1 MNVQVGNT
9 PISATRDC
17 SHKDHKGPSR
27 GTVVMLVGQLAVGGA
42 ERHMVTL
49 ANSLSERFNVVFAY
63 LKAGEAL
70 LDQLRSE
77 SMLEVRCLNVSKRVD
92 LRAARELAN
101 LASRHCAQM
110 IVCANAYA
118 LMYAH
123 LARTLPGRPLAIAE
137 IFHTTKPNSLKER
150 LSLLLYRP
158 FFWATHHL
166 VFVCQA
172 QRRYWL
178 RRGLWARHVHM
189 IYNGVDAS
197 HFDPNAYEDK
207 VADARRS
214 LGFGLHDR
222 VVGICAVLRPEKAH
236 ADLLSAVAMLRDE
249 GCDWRVA
256 IVGDGPGRAAVE
268 AQVAR
273 LGLTDSV
280 KITGFQS
287 DVRESLAA
295 CDVVALVSTKETFS
309 IAALEAMAMGRPM
322 IMSDVGGAREQVM
335 HGVHGFLFPAGD
347 VRALAQCLRDS
358 SDKSRVRQLGLEAR
372 QRVVREFSLQ
382 SMQDAYT
389 ALVDEILAPNLP
401 PVGKPFERRSPS

>member
-1 MNVQVGNT
+1 M
-9 PISATRDC
+9 I
-17 SHKDHKGPSR
+17 
-27 GTVVMLVGQLAVGGA
+27 
-42 ERHMVTL
+42 TL
-49 ANSLSERFNVVFAY
+49 ANSLSERFNVVLAY
-63 LKAGEAL
+63 LKPGEAL

-92 LRAARELAN
+92 LRAAHELAD
-101 LASRHCAQM
+101 LANSHCAQM

-123 LARTLPGRPLAIAE
+123 LARTLPGKPLAIAE

-178 RRGLWARHVHM
+178 RRGLWARQIHM
-189 IYNGVDAS
+189 IYNGVDTS
-197 HFDPNAYEDK
+197 HFDPIAFEGK
-207 VADARRS
+207 IAAARES
-214 LGFGLHDR
+214 LGFSVQDR

-236 ADLLSAVAMLRDE
+236 VDLLSAVAMLRHE
-249 GCDWRVA
+249 GCNWRVL
-256 IVGDGPGRAAVE
+256 IIGDGPGRVAVE
-268 AQVAR
+268 AEVAR
-273 LGLTDSV
+273 LGLTGSV
-280 KITGFQS
+280 RITGFQS
-287 DVRESLAA
+287 DVRNSLAA

-309 IAALEAMAMGRPM
+309 IAALEAMAMGRLM
-322 IMSDVGGAREQVM
+322 IMSDVGGAREQVE

-347 VRALAQCLRDS
+347 VRALAQCLRES

-372 QRVVREFSLQ
+372 QRVLREFSLQ
-382 SMQDAYT
+382 SMLDAYA
-389 ALVDEILAPNLP
+389 ALVDKMLARNVPT
-401 PVGKPFERRSPS
+401 VEKSFERRSPS